1 MDEKMKDI
9 FSKNLKYYLSMND
22 KNQADLCRYL
32 KVSSATVSDWCNSV
46 KMPRTD
52 KIQSICNWLSIDLS
66 DLLTDKRN
74 TGTHI
79 VLNHEETEIIKNY
92 RLASEDTKNAIC
104 SILHVE
110 RDKKKFLN
118 A

>member
-1 MDEKMKDI
+1 MNEK
-9 FSKNLKYYLSMND
+9 S
-22 KNQADLCRYL
+22 QADLCRFI
-32 KVSSATVSDWCNSV
+32 KVSSATVSDWCNGV

-66 DLLTDKRN
+66 DLLTEKKN

-79 VLNHEETEIIKNY
+79 ILNQEETEIVKNY

-104 SILHVE
+104 SILHVK
-110 RDKKKFLN
+110 RDKKKILN